1 MELTIRAKLSLLW
14 IMILFNM
21 VFADI
26 LSLYIPG
33 IHKEL
38 ASFAGDTPI
47 AHLMLIGAIIHQ
59 IPIFMILL
67 SQVLSYKMSRWLN
80 IVASLFTIA
89 YVVGGGSLL
98 PHYLF
103 IAGVEVLLMLYIIY
117 TAWKWSE

>member
-1 MELTIRAKLSLLW
+1 MNVTTRAKLSTLW
-14 IMILFNM
+14 IMVLFNM

-38 ASFAGDTPI
+38 AAFAGDTPI
-47 AHLMLIGAIIHQ
+47 AYLMLIGAIIHQ

-67 SQVLSYKMSRWLN
+67 SQTLSHKMSRWLN
-80 IVASLFTIA
+80 ILASLFTIA
-89 YVVGGGSLL
+89 YVIGGGSLL
-98 PHYLF
+98 PHYIF
-103 IAGVEVLLMLYIIY
+103 IAAIEVLLMLYIIF